1 MSTNLSMSYEEFFTN
16 PPRGSAEQKKSVQT
30 ETQVPGS
37 NSAAASMSRL
47 EYRMPGVH
55 PENTSSGSSSNVH
68 SLVEDWLRPG
78 NAEHGSAESATT
90 PVEAARLA
98 EEQWRQERTQLEI
111 RLAEQHAA
119 ASRAITAAREEG
131 RREGRQGAEQ
141 IFLEER
147 KELQR
152 QIVEALGEFGKQRER
167 YFHSV
172 EREVVRLSLA
182 IAGRVLHRQAQIDPL
197 FLAGAVRVALDKLAD
212 TTGVVLRVAP
222 AQVLAWQEMFR
233 LHGGVRMQPE
243 ILGDLSLTAGE
254 CVLETHLG
262 TVELGVKAQL
272 EEIEKG
278 FFDLLHH
285 HPAASAGSHRAGNG
299 MGEQSIS

>member
-1 MSTNLSMSYEEFFTN
+1 
-16 PPRGSAEQKKSVQT
+16 
-30 ETQVPGS
+30 
-37 NSAAASMSRL
+37 MSRL
-47 EYRMPGVH
+47 EYRAASAPA
-55 PENTSSGSSSNVH
+55 ENTSTSAGGQSH
-68 SLVEDWLRPG
+68 VEEWLRSMATE
-78 NAEHGSAESATT
+78 NSAGESTMSPADL
-90 PVEAARLA
+90 ALQA
-98 EEQWRQERTQLEI
+98 EEQWQSEKTQLEI
-111 RLAEQHAA
+111 RLAEQNAA
-119 ASRAITAAREEG
+119 ASRAIVMAREEG
-131 RREGRQGAEQ
+131 RREARQAAETA
-141 IFLEER
+141 FAEER
-147 KELQR
+147 ADLRQ
-152 QIVEALGEFGKQRER
+152 QIVEALGEFTKQRER
-167 YFHSV
+167 YFHSI

-285 HPAASAGSHRAGNG
+285 HPAAHAGATHRAGG
-299 MGEQSIS
+299 GFGASSIS

>member
-1 MSTNLSMSYEEFFTN
+1 MSLNRSMSYEDFFSN
-16 PPRGSAEQKKSVQT
+16 SQRGSVNSKKPVQAST
-30 ETQVPGS
+30 SSNPGAS
-37 NSAAASMSRL
+37 NMSRL
-47 EYRMPGVH
+47 EYRMPGMA
-55 PENTSSGSSSNVH
+55 PDASPSGVRP
-68 SLVEDWLRPG
+68 LVEDWLRPLNEDNSTG
-78 NAEHGSAESATT
+78 EVTT
-90 PVEAARLA
+90 DRADAARLA

-111 RLAEQHAA
+111 RLAEQNAA
-119 ASRAITAAREEG
+119 ASRAIAAAREEG
-131 RREGRQGAEQ
+131 RKEGRQSAEML
-141 IFLEER
+141 FTEER
-147 KELQR
+147 EELR
-152 QIVEALGEFGKQRER
+152 QHIVEALGEFGKQRER
-167 YFHSV
+167 YFHSI

-197 FLAGAVRVALDKLAD
+197 FLAGAVHVALDKLAD

-222 AQVLAWQEMFR
+222 TQVLAWQEMFR

-254 CVLETHLG
+254 CVLETRLG

-285 HPAASAGSHRAGNG
+285 HPAANAATHRVGNS
-299 MGEQSIS
+299 MGAQSIS

>member
-1 MSTNLSMSYEEFFTN
+1 ML
-16 PPRGSAEQKKSVQT
+16 
-30 ETQVPGS
+30 
-37 NSAAASMSRL
+37 RL
-47 EYRMPGVH
+47 EYRAASGPAENSSATPGTQSH
-55 PENTSSGSSSNVH
+55 
-68 SLVEDWLRPG
+68 VEEWLRSMASENSAG
-78 NAEHGSAESATT
+78 ENAISSADLSHQ
-90 PVEAARLA
+90 A
-98 EEQWRQERTQLEI
+98 EEQWQEERTRLET
-111 RLAEQHAA
+111 RLTEQNAA
-119 ASRAITAAREEG
+119 ASRAIAMAREEG
-131 RREGRQGAEQ
+131 RREARQAAETA
-141 IFLEER
+141 FAEER
-147 KELQR
+147 SALQQ
-152 QIVEALGEFGKQRER
+152 QIVEALGEFTKQRER

-233 LHGGVRMQPE
+233 LHGGIRMQPE

-285 HPAASAGSHRAGNG
+285 HPAAHAGAHRSENG
-299 MGEQSIS
+299 FGASSVS